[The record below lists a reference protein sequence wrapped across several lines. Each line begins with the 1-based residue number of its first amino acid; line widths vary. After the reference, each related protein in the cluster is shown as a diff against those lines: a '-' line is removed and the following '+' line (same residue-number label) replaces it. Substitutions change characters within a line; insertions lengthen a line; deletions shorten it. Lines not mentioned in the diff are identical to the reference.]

1 MWQRSALAV
10 LCGVIAFGCGQSEDA
25 SVTNDLSVVPDIAGR
40 RAQFVQR
47 DLVADVTHLSQGDRT
62 ALAHLVAAG
71 RAVDEIFKRQA
82 WAGNPELAPLVA
94 GLEGVDGKAAQD
106 YYRIMYGPW
115 DRLTHYEPFLGDSPH
130 PPGAGYYP
138 EDLTRDDFEAWIEA
152 HPEDREAMTSLFT
165 IVRRYGPNGEE
176 LRAVPYSTAYAVQID
191 IAREALIAAAE
202 VTDNESLRRFLR
214 LRAEAFLTNDY
225 YESDMAWMDLDSA
238 IEVVIGPYET
248 YEDQLFGYKAAFESF
263 VCVSQPEDSARL
275 QIFKSELPFLERS
288 LPIPDEYK
296 NFNRGSESP
305 IRVVDEIFTAGDTRA
320 GIQTIAFNLPNDE
333 RVREAKGSK
342 KVLLKNV
349 MRAKYDA
356 VLMPIAGRVLPA
368 EGADAVTFEAFFQ
381 FTLHHELSHGI
392 GPGQISID
400 GRETEVR
407 LELKDLYSAFEEA
420 KADVLG
426 VFDIYRLV
434 EKGVMDPVILDS
446 LPWSYTADMFRA
458 TRFGVA
464 EAHGLG
470 TVMQA
475 NYLLENGAIEITD
488 DGRFQPVPE
497 VFDDAFRGLAH
508 ELLMIQA
515 LGDYDAGVDFVGR
528 YGTVHPA
535 MAAAIESLTDLPVD
549 IDPSYPLEGLR

>member
-10 LCGVIAFGCGQSEDA
+10 LCGVIAFGCGQPEDA

-176 LRAVPYSTAYAVQID
+176 LRAVPYSTAYAVQLD

-248 YEDQLFGYKAAFESF
+248 YEDQLFGYKAAFETF

-400 GRETEVR
+400 GRDTEVR

>member
-1 MWQRSALAV
+1 MWQRGALAV
-10 LCGVIAFGCGQSEDA
+10 LCGVVVLACGQVEDVE
-25 SVTNDLSVVPDIAGR
+25 VTTGLAVAPDIAAR
-40 RAQFVQR
+40 RAQFVDR
-47 DLVADVTHLSQGDRT
+47 DVSADVSHLSDGDRE
-62 ALAHLVAAG
+62 ALRQLVVAAE
-71 RAVDEIFKRQA
+71 AVDEIFKRQA
-82 WAGNPELAPLVA
+82 WVDNPIFAPEVA
-94 GLEGVDGKAAQD
+94 ALEGADADAARG
-106 YYRIMYGPW
+106 YYGIMYGPW
-115 DRLTHYEPFLGDSPH
+115 DRLAHYEPFLGDQPH
-130 PPGAGYYP
+130 PAGAGYYP
-138 EDLTRDDFEAWIEA
+138 EDMTRAEFEDWIET

-165 IVRRYGPNGEE
+165 IVRRYGRNGEE
-176 LRAVPYSTAYAVQID
+176 LRAVPYSTAYAVQLD

-248 YEDQLFGYKAAFESF
+248 YEDLLFGYKAAFETF
-263 VCVSQPEDSARL
+263 ICVGQPEDSARL
-275 QIFKSELPFLERS
+275 AVFKSELPFLERS
-288 LPIPDEYK
+288 LPIPDEHK
-296 NFNRGSESP
+296 NFDRGSESP
-305 IRVVDEIFTAGDTRA
+305 IRVVDEIFTTGDTRA

-349 MRAKYDA
+349 IRAKYDA
-356 VLMPIAGRVLPA
+356 ILVPIASRVLAA
-368 EGADAVTFEAFFQ
+368 EDLDRVTFEAFFQ

-392 GPGQISID
+392 GPGQITVD

-407 LELKDLYSAFEEA
+407 RELKDLYSVFEEA

-426 VFDIYRLV
+426 VYDIYRLV
-434 EKGVMDPVILDS
+434 DKGVMDPAILDS

-475 NYLLENGAIEITD
+475 NYLLENGAISITD

-497 VFDDAFRGLAH
+497 VFDDTFRGLAH
-508 ELLMIQA
+508 DLLMIQA
-515 LGDYDAGVDFVGR
+515 LGDYDAAVDFVER
-528 YGTVHPA
+528 YGTVNPV
-535 MAAAIESLTDLPVD
+535 MAAAIASLTDLPVD
-549 IDPSYPLEGLR
+549 IAPEYPLEGLR

>member
-10 LCGVIAFGCGQSEDA
+10 LCGLLVFGCGQHEDA
-25 SVTNDLSVVPDIAGR
+25 SVTNELSVVPDIAAR
-40 RAQFVQR
+40 RAQFVRR
-47 DLVADVTHLSQGDRT
+47 DLTADVSHLSEGDRK
-62 ALAHLVAAG
+62 ALTHLVAAG

-82 WAGNPELAPLVA
+82 WEGNPEMAAEVA
-94 GLEGVDGKAAQD
+94 GLEGVDAEAAQD

-115 DRLTHYEPFLGDSPH
+115 DRLSHFEPFLGDSPH

-138 EDLTRDDFEAWIEA
+138 EDMTAEEFEAWIDA

-176 LRAVPYSTAYAVQID
+176 LRAVPYSTAYGVQLD

-202 VTDNESLRRFLR
+202 LADNESLRRFLR
-214 LRAEAFLTNDY
+214 LRAEAFLTDDY

-248 YEDQLFGYKAAFESF
+248 YEDQLFGYKAAFECF
-263 VCVSQPEDSARL
+263 ICVAQPEDSERL
-275 QIFKSELPFLERS
+275 AVFKSELPYLERN
-288 LPIPDEYK
+288 LPIPDEHK
-296 NFNRGSESP
+296 NFSRGAESP
-305 IRVVDEIFTAGDTRA
+305 IRVVDELFTSGDTRA

-356 VLMPIAGRVLPA
+356 VLVPIGTRVLPE
-368 EGADAVTFEAFFQ
+368 EGVAALTFEAFFQ

-392 GPGQISID
+392 GPGQITID
-400 GRETEVR
+400 GRATEVR
-407 LELKDLYSAFEEA
+407 RELRDLYSAFEEA

-426 VFDIYRLV
+426 VYDIYALV
-434 EKGVMDPVILDS
+434 DKGVMDPAILDS

-475 NYLLENGAIEITD
+475 NYLLENGAIVITE
-488 DGRFQPVPE
+488 DGRFRPVPE
-497 VFDDAFRGLAH
+497 VFEDAFRSLAH

-515 LGDYDAGVDFVGR
+515 RGDYNAATDFVTR

-549 IDPSYPLEGLR
+549 IDPSYPLEGLQ